1 MKRDKRLRRKKETIL
16 ILTMLTVCIILIKG
30 VSSFTEI
37 LENDSDLIQKYTEK
51 KSEAFKKKSNPLKE
65 TEVQSEEGDHIPL
78 QDTKSHQDTFEE
90 ESEAFFRTYSKDLY
104 TGEGEMFNKKHIPSE
119 ELGKDLVDKYG
130 YKLFL
135 KGLEYDDA
143 YINWYSAYRLIEF
156 YNEDHKE
163 EILLELAV
171 CSVTSEFE
179 EVKMAANFAMDVLS
193 GQTDVYSRIKKGA
206 DGSAIF
212 TRFFETQTGGGQKI
226 YSVKNQFLQE
236 LLTQDDPKAGVT
248 VKDMSISPNGHYL
261 WVLMKNDL
269 RYFAYVLPLETVQYP
284 YRLRNLTTIQGS
296 MGRNYTE
303 LANRAKSL
311 LNADEKNTYLMQEE
325 YGVSDIQARWTANE
339 LLEVQIAGEI
349 GQGKEWIQ
357 EKFTYNPQTE
367 AFIKGYESEKEETD
381 KKDTAN
387 E

>member
-1 MKRDKRLRRKKETIL
+1 
-16 ILTMLTVCIILIKG
+16 
-30 VSSFTEI
+30 
-37 LENDSDLIQKYTEK
+37 DSGLIQKYTENQSK
-51 KSEAFKKKSNPLKE
+51 ASKKKPSPLKE
-65 TEVQSEEGDHIPL
+65 TEVQSEEGNNIPL
-78 QDTKSHQDTFEE
+78 EDTKSHEATFEE

-104 TGEGEMFNKKHIPSE
+104 TEEGEMFNKKHIPSE
-119 ELGKDLVDKYG
+119 ELGKELVDKYG

-135 KGLEYDDA
+135 EGLEYDDA

-163 EILLELAV
+163 EILLELAA

-179 EVKMAANFAMDVLS
+179 EVKTAANFAMDVLS
-193 GQTDVYSRIKKGA
+193 GQTDVYSRIKRGA

-284 YRLRNLTTIQGS
+284 YRLRNLMTIQGS
-296 MGRNYTE
+296 LGKNYSE
-303 LANRAKSL
+303 LANMAKSL
-311 LNADEKNTYLMQEE
+311 LNEDGKNTYFMQEE
-325 YGVSDIQARWTANE
+325 YGVADIQARWTTNE

-357 EKFTYNPQTE
+357 EKFTYTPQTE

-381 KKDTAN
+381 EKNTASQ
-387 E
+387 